1 MINFLSIEGP
11 NDQITKLQSILKK
24 TWTDSTFISVPNQ
37 EALVLSAK
45 DHKPDIIF
53 LSLNASEENGIDIC
67 HQLKEDSS
75 IFHIPVVFLYS
86 NDEDENFRIKALE
99 EGADA
104 FLSTPIDEVNLIAQ
118 VKLLLRLN
126 SSKKPVTETHLL
138 LKKAEQEIE
147 SLKKTEIKLRN
158 IFDSMSEGFSIQDV
172 IVDEDGNP
180 IDLRFIEANPA
191 FEKQTGLINDQTLG
205 HTLLE
210 LFPTSEDYW
219 IKRYGKVG
227 ITGEP
232 ISFEAMFGPLDIF
245 YHVNAFQTAPNQFGV
260 LFTDINE
267 KKLHEIELT
276 KAKERAEESERNL
289 IRGQKIAKMGFWKL
303 DVETNR
309 VTGTDELLKIFE
321 LEKGDLTVETFMQVV
336 HPEDREMDLI
346 HINNGIENGIPWEIE
361 HRLLFPDGRVKW
373 ITAAGQ
379 PEKNDKNEVTTIVG
393 IVQDITESK
402 NNILALKESE
412 EFSKAIINNSLNA
425 IMVADDLGNYI
436 SVNEAAALMFGYSRE
451 KMLQMNADEI
461 NTKTLKNATKKHQ
474 IYLKKGHEIG
484 EFEFINSNGEAR
496 IAQYHA
502 VRIRE
507 NFNLSILT
515 DISEQ
520 KRSEELILKNKNR
533 LDFSLRS
540 IETGAWELDL
550 DKHDSWRSLKHDQ
563 IFGYEEALE
572 EWTYE
577 NFLAHV
583 VPEHQ
588 EEVHQKFQHA
598 IETKTDWDFEC
609 QIRQANGN
617 IRWIWARG
625 KQEFDTAHPKGKMFG
640 IVQDINDRKLIEKE
654 LIQSEE
660 KFKSLMQQSPFVVEI
675 YDINGLQ
682 TAVNRAYE
690 ELWGFP
696 AKTTVNKFNVLESKE
711 IHQSGLLEYIKKA
724 YAGETVNVP
733 EYKFDPR
740 GDTEADGEGRVR
752 WLNTKVYP
760 IKDKMELVTN
770 IVIVHQDISDR
781 KKSELE
787 LSESIVREKLMADIV
802 RQSSVGITIGY
813 PDGRLGMSNSAFQT
827 ITGYSEKELQDIYWN
842 DVLTPPEWEELE
854 SLKLQELHTNKIPVK
869 YEKEYIKK
877 DGSRVPI
884 ELIVHPRFDKNGE
897 VEHYFGFITDI
908 TDRKLAETE
917 LSNNQKYLA
926 AVFNNTQ
933 DAQLLSKYLGNKEF
947 EIVAV
952 NDSYLRKLQ
961 DFGLNVT
968 EKDLIGKSIKQL
980 IFNKLGLSQ
989 EVYDYTIGFYYEV
1002 IKKSTQT
1009 HHNENFTINNEI
1021 YYSETSYSPIVN
1033 SENITTYVLYNS
1045 HDITKE
1051 KESIALLK
1059 TNEIRYKTL
1068 FNDSPIPLWEEDFS
1082 ELVDYFSSLKEKGIT
1097 DLNKYF
1103 AEFPNELYACA
1114 KMVKIIDVNKAT
1126 LTLHKADD
1134 KEQLIGNL
1142 DKTFTENS
1150 FFAFKKELIAVFDGK
1165 NYFEAEAEV
1174 KTLDGELKNI
1184 HIVLKIDQSQEEKGR
1199 ALLATTDI
1207 TERKTAEI
1215 QLKESESNLTAL
1227 INNTDDSIWSLDRE
1241 YKYLIFNN
1249 TYSDIFLKSYGLD
1262 LKKGIDAK
1270 KQLSEVEY
1278 QFWIPQFDAALS
1290 GEKRV
1295 FEFSH
1300 EFDGAKYHF
1309 QTLLNPIYEDNIITG
1324 VSARSVNISAR
1335 KDSEE
1340 KITKQLNELRR
1351 WHDAM
1356 INREEKTLEL
1366 KNEVNK
1372 LLKKLGQPIKYTSV
1386 SEEHSED

>member
-1 MINFLSIEGP
+1 MINFLSIEGQNIHFKELP
-11 NDQITKLQSILKK
+11 NILKNI
-24 TWTDSTFISVPNQ
+24 WTDSSFISAPNTATFL
-37 EALVLSAK
+37 EFTK

-53 LSLNASEENGIDIC
+53 LNFNVSEKNGIDIC
-67 HQLKEDSS
+67 QQLKKEDSVS
-75 IFHIPVVFLYS
+75 HIPIVFLYS
-86 NDEDENFRIKALE
+86 PEEDENLRIKALE

-118 VKLLLRLN
+118 VKLLLRLS
-126 SSKKPVTETHLL
+126 SSKKPVNETHLL
-138 LKKAEQEIE
+138 LKKAEQEIK

-180 IDLRFIEANPA
+180 IDLRFMEANPA

-309 VTGTDELLKIFE
+309 VTGSDELLKIFE

-379 PEKNDKNEVTTIVG
+379 PGKNDKNVVTAIVG

-412 EFSKAIINNSLNA
+412 EFSKAIIDNSLNA

-451 KMLQMNADEI
+451 KMLQMNVGEI
-461 NTKTLKNATKKHQ
+461 NTKTVKNAAEKYQ
-474 IYLKKGHEIG
+474 IYLEKGHEIG
-484 EFEFINSNGEAR
+484 EFDFINSNGEAR

-520 KRSEELILKNKNR
+520 KKAEELILENKNR

-540 IETGAWELDL
+540 IKTGAWELDL
-550 DKHDSWRSLKHDQ
+550 DTHTTWRSSEHDQ
-563 IFGYEEALE
+563 IFGYKEPLK

-577 NFLAHV
+577 TILEHV
-583 VPEHQ
+583 IPEHR
-588 EEVHQKFQHA
+588 EEVNRKFQHA
-598 IETKTDWDFEC
+598 INTKTDWDIEF
-609 QIRQANGN
+609 QIQQANGDT
-617 IRWIWARG
+617 RWIWARG
-625 KQEFDTAHPKGKMFG
+625 EQEFSNEHPHGKMFG
-640 IVQDINDRKLIEKE
+640 IVQDISDRKLVEKE
-654 LIQSEE
+654 LRQSEE

-675 YDINGLQ
+675 YNINGLQ
-682 TAVNRAYE
+682 TSVNKAYE
-690 ELWGFP
+690 ELWDFP
-696 AKTTVNKFNVLESKE
+696 ADTTVNKFNVLESKE
-711 IHQSGLLEYIKKA
+711 VIDSGLLEYIKRA
-724 YAGETVNVP
+724 YAGETVSVP

-740 GDTEADGEGRVR
+740 GDTEAQGEGRVR
-752 WLNTKVYP
+752 WLNTRIYP
-760 IKDKMELVTN
+760 IKDKRDQVTN

-781 KKSELE
+781 KRSELE
-787 LSESIVREKLMADIV
+787 LSQSIIREKLMADIV
-802 RQSSVGITIGY
+802 RESSIGIAIGY
-813 PDGRLGMSNSAFQT
+813 PDGRLGMCNSAFQT
-827 ITGYSEKELQDIYWN
+827 ITGYSEKELRDVDWN
-842 DVLTPPEWEELE
+842 TVLTPPEWKE
-854 SLKLQELHTNKIPVK
+854 SETLKLQELHNTKKPVS

-884 ELIVHPRFDKNGE
+884 ELLVHPRFDKNRD
-897 VEHYFGFITDI
+897 VEYYFGFITDI
-908 TDRKLAETE
+908 TDRKLSETK
-917 LSNNQKYLA
+917 LQDNQKYLA

-933 DAQLLSKYLGNKEF
+933 DAQLLSKHLGNKEF

-952 NDSYLRKLQ
+952 NDSYIKKLQ
-961 DFGLNVT
+961 NFGLNLT
-968 EKDLIGKSIKQL
+968 AKDLIGKSLKEL
-980 IFNKLGLSQ
+980 IFNILGLSQ
-989 EVYDYTIGFYYEV
+989 EIYDYTIGFYFEV
-1002 IKKSTQT
+1002 IKTSMQT

-1033 SENITTYVLYNS
+1033 SANITTYVLYNS
-1045 HDITKE
+1045 HDVTKE

-1097 DLNKYF
+1097 DLKKYF
-1103 AEFPNELYACA
+1103 EEFPNELYACA

-1184 HIVLKIDQSQEEKGR
+1184 HIVLKIDQSQEEKVR

-1227 INNTDDSIWSLDRE
+1227 INNTDDSIWSLDRD

-1270 KQLSEVEY
+1270 KQLSEVEFE
-1278 QFWIPQFDAALS
+1278 FWIPQFDAALS
-1290 GEKRV
+1290 GEKKV

-1300 EFDGAKYHF
+1300 EFDGVKYHF

-1356 INREEKTLEL
+1356 INREGKTLEL
-1366 KNEVNK
+1366 KIEVNK
-1372 LLKKLGQPIKYTSV
+1372 LLEKLGQPTKYSSV
-1386 SEEHSED
+1386 SEENTED